1 MFTGIIEQLGVV
13 KSIQKE
19 SDNIHFT
26 LEAPFTS
33 ELKIDQSV
41 ARTMVVVLLWL
52 KFLETNTL

>member
-33 ELKIDQSV
+33 E
-41 ARTMVVVLLWL
+41 
-52 KFLETNTL
+52 